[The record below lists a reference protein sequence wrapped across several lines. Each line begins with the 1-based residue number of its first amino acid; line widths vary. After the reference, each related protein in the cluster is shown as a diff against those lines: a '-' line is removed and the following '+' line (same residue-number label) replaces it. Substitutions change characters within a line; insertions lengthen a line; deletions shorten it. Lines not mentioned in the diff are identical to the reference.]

1 MPKPKNAA
9 RPARRPSGAR
19 RRAGEWQLVRINQRP
34 LRRKTAT
41 ECSRELAKL
50 EKARAEWRRFDRED
64 RPAFERWMAGRF
76 GAVLTEMRE
85 LEGALREKE
94 ALIDEVEIEYAWI
107 GACSFRAAYLSVMRR
122 RSAPARKRTVPPED
136 ADRQQERDFSEF
148 SAEEKRAVFEEFV
161 EEYFDVDPEDLS
173 KKEYRRMYREFE
185 AGVRKS
191 RRKSAPP
198 PQPEK
203 AARPEDARVKEVYR
217 VLVRRLHPDTRAD
230 GDPEV
235 SALWHEVQEA
245 YLAGKLERLEMLLA
259 LTDIRSK
266 SAGEQTTLNQMRE
279 VLAELRRAFEALQKC
294 LREARKEPA
303 WNFTRG
309 AKLDAIEARLQ
320 RRFNVDLARRR
331 KRLRQCE
338 ALIARWARPPKSKR
352 LWISDLQV
360 EFSFG
365 S

>member
-1 MPKPKNAA
+1 MPKSTKAP
-9 RPARRPSGAR
+9 RSARRTSGPR
-19 RRAGEWQLVRINQRP
+19 PRAGKWQIIRVNQRP
-34 LRRKTAT
+34 LRRKAAS
-41 ECSRELAKL
+41 ECSRELAKV
-50 EKARAEWRRFDRED
+50 EKARAEWARFDRED
-64 RPAFERWMAGRF
+64 RPAFERWSSARF
-76 GAVLTEMRE
+76 GAVLTELRE
-85 LEGALREKE
+85 LELALREKE

-122 RSAPARKRTVPPED
+122 RNAPARKRTVPPED

-161 EEYFDVDPEDLS
+161 EEYFEVDPQDLS
-173 KKEYRRMYREFE
+173 EKEYQRMYKEFE
-185 AGVRKS
+185 AGVRKG
-191 RRKSAPP
+191 RRKSTPP

-203 AARPEDARVKEVYR
+203 AVRPEEARVKEVYR
-217 VLVRRLHPDTRAD
+217 LLVRRLHPDTRAD

-245 YLAGKLERLEMLLA
+245 YQAGKLDRLEMLLA

-266 SAGEQTTLNQMRE
+266 SAGEQTTLYQMRE
-279 VLAELRRAFEALQKC
+279 VLAELRRAFEALQKS
-294 LREARKEPA
+294 LSEARKEPA

-309 AKLDAIEARLQ
+309 AKLDAIEARLR

-360 EFSFG
+360 EFSF
-365 S
+365 